1 MIEHAEEG
9 MCQQKS
15 EADQLGWKDRGEGRR
30 TQKRRRRRHLTDRLE
45 RCSWSSWFCLL
56 VAAHP
61 CSRHDH
67 STTIAFTPPFSTTH
81 FHRTREEIS
90 SKTLFAATIS
100 APGEGLSRYYQNI
113 LSRTSEQQRFVTG
126 KYPVIVTVVEN
137 PTRKWLDK
145 SAATLQLLVN
155 GTSIDRSVASYDR
168 FQWLAKGEREELH
181 NRYATASLQLL
192 AEIHMTKPGYV
203 NILTSDGAGS
213 SSAVLRHASATT
225 PLWNRWNRN
234 SVLYE
239 QLEDLKWQGPYR
251 DRLWVSGFTL
261 AGRKGIVK
269 SVDVDSGHIDS
280 VNSRSESMA
289 LWPNEVCSV
298 PAQLLAPPSHH
309 HHSEPRVNSIL
320 MDDDALLVS
329 DGFLVPG
336 KDRGGVY
343 VIRNPGNPHSEWTTC
358 LTDQSDRWFY
368 HRYVLDGKK
377 NFFDGN
383 INVPLTPF
391 VIFFQQSGMGGPNR
405 RW

>member
-1 MIEHAEEG
+1 MDRSEVLAAPRIEVTMIEHAEEG
-9 MCQQKS
+9 MRHLKS
-15 EADQLGWKDRGEGRR
+15 DADQLGWKDKGEGRR
-30 TQKRRRRRHLTDRLE
+30 QPQKRCRSQLTGGLE
-45 RCSWSSWFCLL
+45 RCSWTSLLCLL
-56 VAAHP
+56 VAAHQF
-61 CSRHDH
+61 SRQGH
-67 STTIAFTPPFSTTH
+67 STIAFTPSGTTH
-81 FHRTREEIS
+81 FYRTREQIS
-90 SKTLFAATIS
+90 SKPLLAATIS
-100 APGEGLSRYYQNI
+100 AGEGLSRYYQNI

-145 SAATLQLLVN
+145 SAATSQLLAN

-203 NILTSDGAGS
+203 NILPSDGAGS
-213 SSAVLRHASATT
+213 SAAVLRHADATT

-234 SVLYE
+234 SILFE

-261 AGRKGIVK
+261 AGRRGIVK
-269 SVDVDSGHIDS
+269 SVDIDNGHIDS

-298 PAQLLAPPSHH
+298 PAQLLAPP
-309 HHSEPRVNSIL
+309 HHSETKVNSNF
-320 MDDDALLVS
+320 MDDALLVS

-343 VIRNPGNPHSEWTTC
+343 VIKNPGNPHSEWTTC

-368 HRYVLDGKK
+368 HRYGLD
-377 NFFDGN
+377 
-383 INVPLTPF
+383 
-391 VIFFQQSGMGGPNR
+391 
-405 RW
+405 